1 MGEGVALVRNAA
13 LGNRRVPPSTGGLA
27 CNPTYFSAVSQAVTV
42 PNILVSIL
50 WSFYIMGSVKPVLV
64 VLEACVIG

>member
-1 MGEGVALVRNAA
+1 MREWLWSGMQLLVT
-13 LGNRRVPPSTGGLA
+13 GRVPPSNGGLA

-64 VLEACVIG
+64 VVEACVIG